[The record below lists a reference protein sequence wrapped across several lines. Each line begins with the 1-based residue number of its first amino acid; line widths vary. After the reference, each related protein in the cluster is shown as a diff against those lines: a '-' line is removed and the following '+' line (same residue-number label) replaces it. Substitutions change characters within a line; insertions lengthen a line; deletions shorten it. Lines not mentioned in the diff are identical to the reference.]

1 MTSNKF
7 CSQPPASIRT
17 SASNITATK
26 VFWLVLTW
34 DCLILNHWHLG
45 TRTERK
51 GSTIFLDIW
60 QVWWK
65 CSMACDPPRQFG
77 EVAWQKFGMFVET
90 KSEVCC
96 LWAPGWP
103 SWPRPSPWQSG
114 SPESSQFMDVK
125 FPGRFNAQN
134 QWIQHMAL
142 TLNISSIMTMKMFVL
157 LLDGVKTANI
167 QAPAD
172 SFEWWRHQE
181 SCWAG
186 REASRQSVTQTGR
199 NSFLH
204 IQDPRARNDGQGV
217 RSIQY
222 FHHITMEI
230 LSIYSALIMHI
241 ISALDL
247 GIMEIYLSEVMLMF
261 GVQWHWT

>member
-1 MTSNKF
+1 MF
-7 CSQPPASIRT
+7 HGLRPAPPIWRS
-17 SASNITATK
+17 SLTK
-26 VFWLVLTW
+26 VWNV
-34 DCLILNHWHLG
+34 CGN
-45 TRTERK
+45 K
-51 GSTIFLDIW
+51 
-60 QVWWK
+60 VWSLLPLSSWVAQLAQAQ
-65 CSMACDPPRQFG
+65 SMA
-77 EVAWQKFGMFVET
+77 VW
-90 KSEVCC
+90 KSRKQPVD
-96 LWAPGWP
+96 
-103 SWPRPSPWQSG
+103 
-114 SPESSQFMDVK
+114 MMNVK
-125 FPGRFNAQN
+125 FPGRFNAQC

-186 REASRQSVTQTGR
+186 REASRQSVTQTER

-247 GIMEIYLSEVMLMF
+247 GIMEIEQAKWCWCLVFSGTGHSLSGREG
-261 GVQWHWT
+261 GVQWWPLYECPLVSPHHYRPQFSRQVSAPHPALAPSIDLSGVWV

>member
-65 CSMACDPPRQFG
+65 CSMACAPPRQFG

-134 QWIQHMAL
+134 QWLDTAYGINLEYIQHYD
-142 TLNISSIMTMKMFVL
+142 NEDVCVIVGWS
-157 LLDGVKTANI
+157 
-167 QAPAD
+167 QD
-172 SFEWWRHQE
+172 SKY
-181 SCWAG
+181 SG
-186 REASRQSVTQTGR
+186 SSRQFWVMATPGELLGWERSQSAVSHT
-199 NSFLH
+199 
-204 IQDPRARNDGQGV
+204 DRA
-217 RSIQY
+217 
-222 FHHITMEI
+222 
-230 LSIYSALIMHI
+230 
-241 ISALDL
+241 
-247 GIMEIYLSEVMLMF
+247 
-261 GVQWHWT
+261 

>member
-96 LWAPGWP
+96 LWDPWWP
-103 SWPRPSPWQSG
+103 SLPRPSPWQSG

-134 QWIQHMAL
+134 HWIQHMAL
-142 TLNISSIMTMKMFVL
+142 TLNISSIITMKML
-157 LLDGVKTANI
+157 CY
-167 QAPAD
+167 
-172 SFEWWRHQE
+172 
-181 SCWAG
+181 CWM
-186 REASRQSVTQTGR
+186 ESRQQIFRLQPTVLSDGDTR
-199 NSFLH
+199 
-204 IQDPRARNDGQGV
+204 RAAGLGEKPVGSQSHRQGV
-217 RSIQY
+217 IHFSTSRIPEPEMMGKEWGVSNTFIILQWRFYQY
-222 FHHITMEI
+222 T
-230 LSIYSALIMHI
+230 LLWSC
-241 ISALDL
+241 
-247 GIMEIYLSEVMLMF
+247 
-261 GVQWHWT
+261 T

>member
-7 CSQPPASIRT
+7 CSQPPASKKT
-17 SASNITATK
+17 SASNTTTTK
-26 VFWLVLTW
+26 VCWLVTW

-103 SWPRPSPWQSG
+103 RPQSMAVWKSRKQPVHGCQISRQVQCSVPVDSAYGINLEYIQHYDNEDVCVVVGWSQDSKYSG
-114 SPESSQFMDVK
+114 SSRQFWVMAT
-125 FPGRFNAQN
+125 PGE
-134 QWIQHMAL
+134 
-142 TLNISSIMTMKMFVL
+142 L
-157 LLDGVKTANI
+157 L
-167 QAPAD
+167 
-172 SFEWWRHQE
+172 
-181 SCWAG
+181 G
-186 REASRQSVTQTGR
+186 RERSQSAVSHT
-199 NSFLH
+199 
-204 IQDPRARNDGQGV
+204 DRA
-217 RSIQY
+217 
-222 FHHITMEI
+222 
-230 LSIYSALIMHI
+230 
-241 ISALDL
+241 
-247 GIMEIYLSEVMLMF
+247 
-261 GVQWHWT
+261 